1 MENTET
7 ILIEHQKKSVSN
19 AITVGKTIG
28 KIHNLKQAVKLDFN
42 KPYLIA
48 AIEEL
53 ENQLDKIK
61 L

>member
-19 AITVGKTIG
+19 AITVG